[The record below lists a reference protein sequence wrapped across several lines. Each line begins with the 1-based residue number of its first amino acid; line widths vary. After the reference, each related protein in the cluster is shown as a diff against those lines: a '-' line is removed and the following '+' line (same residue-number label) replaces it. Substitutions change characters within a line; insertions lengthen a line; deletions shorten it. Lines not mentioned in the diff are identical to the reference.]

1 MPEDDGVQLDGS
13 FKLAFQMLRNAN
25 NIYHRK
31 AIDNRYYIAFN
42 EIQDADFD
50 LGVAEVLMKPKAVGH
65 GKKLLQLSI
74 RMLKTAIGTSTSR
87 SQNGRKTSKLALY
100 KMLSYLRTTTISAF
114 RTR

>member
-42 EIQDADFD
+42 EI
-50 LGVAEVLMKPKAVGH
+50 
-65 GKKLLQLSI
+65 
-74 RMLKTAIGTSTSR
+74 
-87 SQNGRKTSKLALY
+87 
-100 KMLSYLRTTTISAF
+100 
-114 RTR
+114 